1 MYKIINFIDMTAAF
15 LPSNFGTVQVFY
27 DLVSSRSRLCTEQ
40 TAGSKALYCGEKS
53 DRTVEF
59 EYFGASLGGCDV
71 TSSTCRQ
78 LDQLRPP

>member
-59 EYFGASLGGCDV
+59 EYFLGGCDV